1 MATYIDTHFLRPMQQ
16 KSAESAGEGGKPRSD
31 AAAHNLLGFLPAHA
45 YLLKM
50 QPDSPGLSRRNQ
62 TEPDTPGMVK
72 YGSRKGMKIH
82 RASATLFLLLFSA
95 LPGWAALPRAIQA
108 MADSISEARLIE
120 HIRQLERAGG
130 HWSRVRHTA
139 GSDSGVAYIFRQLRA
154 LEQLE
159 YVELDTFSLQA
170 RPGFTTRVQ
179 SNIIATI
186 PGSSQPGRVIVI
198 GAHHDCSGSR
208 MGSEIWNKEW
218 ATMRAPGADDNATG
232 VAVLLELARLMSD
245 PAFGFRPECTIRFI
259 AFAAEE
265 SNPAD
270 YKNHN
275 GSRRAAQLSRAAGE
289 EISGMI
295 SIDMIGYNPY
305 VDYQSVICNDLSK
318 TLGLK
323 FRAARDSLGID
334 LTIAL
339 KNNPSAT
346 YSDHESYWTEG
357 YPAICLIE
365 NAPPWDNNAFYLA
378 SPFYHTS
385 GDSSG
390 TVNFRL
396 VRKVGQMT
404 LAAVALMTA
413 PATAVEVEPGVVPA
427 LFALEQNFPNP
438 FNSATVIRYRLPV
451 AVSVHLAVYDALGGE
466 VALLTKGPQ
475 RAGTHEVRFDASGLP
490 SGVYFCLLRAGS
502 FTATRKMLR
511 IQ

>member
-1 MATYIDTHFLRPMQQ
+1 
-16 KSAESAGEGGKPRSD
+16 
-31 AAAHNLLGFLPAHA
+31 
-45 YLLKM
+45 
-50 QPDSPGLSRRNQ
+50 
-62 TEPDTPGMVK
+62 
-72 YGSRKGMKIH
+72 MKIH
-82 RASATLFLLLFSA
+82 RASALIILMLFSA
-95 LPGWAALPRAIQA
+95 LPGWAALPRPIQA

-120 HIRQLERAGG
+120 HIEQLERAGG

-139 GSDSGVAYIFRQLRA
+139 GNDSGVAYIFRQFEA
-154 LEQLE
+154 LDHLE

-179 SNIIATI
+179 SNVIATI
-186 PGSSQPGRVIVI
+186 PGSSRPGRVFII

-208 MGSEIWNKEW
+208 MGSEIWNREW

-232 VAVLLELARLMSD
+232 VAVLLELARLMSE

-265 SNPAD
+265 SSPAD

-275 GSRRAAQLSRAAGE
+275 GSRRAAQISRAAGE
-289 EISGMI
+289 EIAGMV

-305 VDYQSVICNDLSK
+305 VDYQSVICNDLSEA
-318 TLGLK
+318 LGVQ

-339 KNNPSAT
+339 KKNPSAT
-346 YSDHESYWTEG
+346 YSDHEPYWTEG

-365 NAPPWDNNAFYLA
+365 NAPPWDNNAFYRA
-378 SPFYHTS
+378 NPFYHTS
-385 GDSSG
+385 DDSSG
-390 TVNFRL
+390 TVNYRL

-404 LAAVALMTA
+404 LAAVALLTA
-413 PATAVEVEPGVVPA
+413 PATAVEVEPVAPPA
-427 LFALEQNFPNP
+427 LFTLEQNFPNP
-438 FNSATVIRYRLPV
+438 FNPATVIRYRLPV
-451 AVSVHLAVYDALGGE
+451 AASVHLTVHDALGRE
-466 VALLTKGPQ
+466 VALLAEGPQ
-475 RAGTHEVRFDASGLP
+475 RAGSHEVRFDASGLP

-502 FTATRKMLR
+502 FTAARKMLR